1 MTWKVRKLETEFIEP
16 DAKYVCKSVMDVDAV
31 KDFFEKNKRLG
42 LTKSA
47 YMVTGVKVARGASF
61 ARKKTRGIGAEGEM
75 MLDPTILA
83 GAPFQV
89 GPKGSIEKEMKEEE
103 TFKDCSDF
111 VFAYRVRK
119 IFVQWRSKQPDSKEV
134 SGGDLA
140 GADDEVDS
148 DEDESDEDRDEPA
161 EIDTVM
167 LESWDFGSDF
177 KPSKFEAMVVE
188 DEWDSEE
195 CQVLIPEDI
204 YSSVAAN

>member
-1 MTWKVRKLETEFIEP
+1 MG
-16 DAKYVCKSVMDVDAV
+16 VDAV

-47 YMVTGVKVARGASF
+47 YMVIGVKVARGASF
-61 ARKKTRGIGAEGEM
+61 AHKKTRGIKAEGEM
-75 MLDPTILA
+75 ILDPTMLT

-89 GPKGSIEKEMKEEE
+89 GPKGSIEKETNEGE

-111 VFAYRVRK
+111 VFAYRLRK
-119 IFVQWRSKQPDSKEV
+119 IFVQWRSKQLDSKEV
-134 SGGDLA
+134 IGGDLA
-140 GADDEVDS
+140 GVDDEVNS
-148 DEDESDEDRDEPA
+148 DEDESDEDRDEPT

-177 KPSKFEAMVVE
+177 KPSKFEALVVE